1 MICFILNMKTLF
13 NKLLICLI
21 ILNIFI
27 IESSCTVSYEMI
39 INYLNNGQYDLIE
52 QVLQSNNALTNKN
65 EIVMKLTNEL
75 TSRIDKLNEIE
86 NKYMNVKNNVITI
99 TPAVKWAE
107 NSRYIYLQI
116 QLKHT
121 NSQSE
126 QPLCMHLD
134 LDNFELLTDSNYIHF
149 SGYCFNNNSNNIK
162 FELSLS
168 LTSNLNK
175 LKSQSHNITPNAK
188 GVYTVL
194 LYKSENVYW
203 GSLLKNTNSSN
214 IDIIKI
220 DESVFD
226 IIN

>member
-1 MICFILNMKTLF
+1 MKTLF
-13 NKLLICLI
+13 NILLICLI
-21 ILNIFI
+21 ILNIF

-134 LDNFELLTDSNYIHF
+134 LDNFELLTD
-149 SGYCFNNNSNNIK
+149 
-162 FELSLS
+162 
-168 LTSNLNK
+168 
-175 LKSQSHNITPNAK
+175 
-188 GVYTVL
+188 TVL
-194 LYKSENVYW
+194 HL
-203 GSLLKNTNSSN
+203 
-214 IDIIKI
+214 
-220 DESVFD
+220 
-226 IIN
+226 INYRRQQCRM

>member
-1 MICFILNMKTLF
+1 MKTLF

-52 QVLQSNNALTNKN
+52 QVLQSNNALINKN

-203 GSLLKNTNSSN
+203 GSLLKNTNFSN